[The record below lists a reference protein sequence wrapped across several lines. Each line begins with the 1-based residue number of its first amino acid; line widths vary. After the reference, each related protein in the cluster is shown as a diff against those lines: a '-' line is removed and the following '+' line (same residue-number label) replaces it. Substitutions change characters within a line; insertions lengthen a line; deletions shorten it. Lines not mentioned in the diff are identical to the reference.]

1 MVGLGTNQKNLEAI
15 FTGVFSVMVFALFY
29 FFLGANGL
37 VLGNDPAVHLE
48 TAKYFLST
56 GSMPLSSILWL
67 PPLYHLALATFISFT
82 GAATVDQQLFL
93 IKAVTALM
101 DWLLVF
107 SVYLLAA
114 KFFNKTTGV
123 IAASLLL
130 LCFPLYE
137 LNSWG
142 GYTSI
147 LSLAFMALLF
157 VYLALPLKSAANA
170 FVAFILA
177 FSVVLSHQLATFIS
191 VFILAPFLVVVLVK
205 SRGNY
210 SKALIAAIVGGGIAF
225 GIYYLGPILPYLGE
239 LVQIVFFQIQSYA
252 FQIPAV
258 SFNSFMTY
266 FGFIVFFAFAGL
278 VVAYFKLKTKKLLV
292 FYLLLT
298 LAFLVPVLFSQSYL
312 IGFLLPFQWFVY
324 YMLPALVVL
333 AAVTFTFLMDAAFA
347 AYSNNRVG
355 WRRRSLKIFSV
366 VLAAALVAVMVLHFG
381 TVSGKLEEDTTFY
394 STSDMSAY
402 QAGTWIQQNYPDTS
416 AQVVVSKE
424 PGHWFWV
431 YSGLN
436 VTAETDPIID
446 WNTNAECVLDLSYEL
461 ANPVTM
467 ARVYT
472 AKTGISDENFVQLNM
487 VWHRVTYTPSQN
499 AYISYRD
506 LNGSMHDYTLDALN
520 RTISMDTV
528 HSPKRISVQYAGD
541 DFLLTQNFLMEN
553 NTYPVTVTW
562 ELTALNDNVNYVTF
576 YLSQYFDPTMSFTQ
590 ARIAGALDWVSP
602 MDSPSKV
609 EPNQW
614 AVTDFTRENLQQ
626 NSCIDFYD
634 PANQTA
640 YAIRFL
646 DLPDSGNVGALW
658 NRNVDAIR
666 WQYTLFKVEANYTV
680 SLSYQTL
687 AFSQTSYPQLKD
699 PHAMDSLFLQTVEPF
714 VVQCRN
720 FASIIRDNYVAFIVY
735 DKTRFDQKILG
746 SGWVQLVYSNDKYFV
761 LKIKADHPYA
771 NVLES
776 VG

>member
-1 MVGLGTNQKNLEAI
+1 LGTKQKNLEVI
-15 FTGVFSVMVFALFY
+15 FTGVFSVLVFVLFY
-29 FFLGANGL
+29 FFVGANGL

-56 GSMPLSSILWL
+56 GSLPLTSILWL
-67 PPLYHLALATFISFT
+67 PPLYHLALSTFISFT
-82 GAATVDQQLFL
+82 GAVTVDQQLFV
-93 IKAVTALM
+93 IKAITALM

-107 SVYLLAA
+107 SVYQLAA

-157 VYLALPLKSAANA
+157 VYLALPLKSTANA
-170 FVAFILA
+170 VVAFILA

-210 SKALIAAIVGGGIAF
+210 SKALIAAVIGGGIAF
-225 GIYYLGPILPYLGE
+225 GIYYLQPILPYLGD
-239 LVQIVFFQIQSYA
+239 LVEIVFFQIQSYA

-266 FGFIVFFAFAGL
+266 FGFIVFFAFGGL
-278 VVAYFKLKTKKLLV
+278 VVAYFKLKAKRLLV
-292 FYLLLT
+292 FYLLLV
-298 LAFLVPVLFSQSYL
+298 LAFLIPVGFSQSYL
-312 IGFLLPFQWFVY
+312 VGIYLPFQWFVY

-333 AAVTFTFLMDAAFA
+333 AAVTFTFLMDTAFA
-347 AYSNNRVG
+347 AYFNNRAG
-355 WRRRSLKIFSV
+355 WRRRALKILSV
-366 VLAAALVAVMVLHFG
+366 ALAAALVAVMVLHFG
-381 TVSGKLEEDTTFY
+381 TVSGKLEEDVVFY
-394 STSDMSAY
+394 STSDMNAY
-402 QAGTWIQQNYPDTS
+402 QAGGWIRENYPDTS

-446 WNTNAECVLDLSYEL
+446 WNTNAECVLDLSYEFT
-461 ANPVTM
+461 NPLTM
-467 ARVYT
+467 TRVYT
-472 AKTGISDENFVQLNM
+472 AKTDISDENFVQLNM
-487 VWHRVTYTPSQN
+487 VWHRITQTPLENS
-499 AYISYRD
+499 YLSYRD
-506 LNGSMHDYTLDALN
+506 QNGTLHEYTLGSLN
-520 RTISMDTV
+520 RAISMDTV
-528 HSPKRISVQYAGD
+528 HSPRRISVEYTAQ

-553 NTYPVTVTW
+553 NSYPVTVTW
-562 ELTALNDNVNYVTF
+562 ELTALNDNLNYVTF

-590 ARIAGALDWVSP
+590 ANIAGALEWESP
-602 MDSPSKV
+602 LDNPTKV
-609 EPNQW
+609 APNQW
-614 AVTDFTRENLQQ
+614 AVTSFTRENLQQ

-634 PANQTA
+634 PDNQTA
-640 YAIRFL
+640 YAVRFL

-658 NRNVDAIR
+658 NRNVDALR
-666 WQYTLFKVEANYTV
+666 WQYTMFKVEANYTI

-687 AFSQTSYPQLKD
+687 AFSLTSYPAIKD
-699 PHAMDSLFLQTVEPF
+699 PHAMDSLFTQTVEPF
-714 VVQCRN
+714 EVQCRN
-720 FASIIRDNYVAFIVY
+720 FASIIRDNYVGFIVY
-735 DKTRFDQKILG
+735 DTTRFDPKILG
-746 SGWVQLVYSNDKYFV
+746 SGWVQLVYSNDKYYV
-761 LKIKADHPYA
+761 LKIKSDHPYA
-771 NVLES
+771 NVLEP